1 VEAFTKVVT
10 QLADGVLADVVRVR
24 GVVLESFN
32 KVLRTDILLIVLL
45 VLIFTLNVCV
55 LILIF

>member
-1 VEAFTKVVT
+1 MEAFTKVVT